1 MQAEKHSGG
10 CRFGTRRKADI
21 VDRDEQNIGG
31 LVETPPP
38 TPRVGPRRVRGVFA
52 VEIEK
57 AIEADR
63 GALCSDAKWVGDEH
77 VATLVGAAWQRQ

>member
-1 MQAEKHSGG
+1 MSKTLMASL
-10 CRFGTRRKADI
+10 
-21 VDRDEQNIGG
+21 N
-31 LVETPPP
+31 PP
-38 TPRVGPRRVRGVFA
+38 TPHPPGRARRVRGVFA